1 MQFIDLVSQ
10 RARIEDRLN
19 AAVLKV
25 VAEGKYILG
34 PEVAEFEKQLAEYVG
49 VKTVFNASTL
59 AHKINELHVGSNI
72 N

>member
-25 VAEGKYILG
+25 IAEGKYILG
-34 PEVAEFEKQLAEYVG
+34 PEVAELR
-49 VKTVFNASTL
+49 
-59 AHKINELHVGSNI
+59 SNLLI
-72 N
+72 T